1 MKHAWKICML
11 LGILIVCLLLPVSSI
26 HEGFKSKKRRRR
38 ERRKRRQQERKRRQ
52 DEQDRKRQ
60 QELRKRQQDRKE
72 YKKRLNTMDCNKIQ
86 QEINE
91 HAPTP
96 TYFKSIY
103 AKREYE
109 RKDCKSTAAQTAK
122 TMSNIQ
128 SQLNDVS
135 EKLDKS
141 VVMEVPPGGGN

>member
-38 ERRKRRQQERKRRQ
+38 ERRRRQQQERKRRQ
-52 DEQDRKRQ
+52 DEQERKKRQ
-60 QELRKRQQDRKE
+60 DSIRSRLRRE
-72 YKKRLNTMDCNKIQ
+72 YKNELNTMDCNAIQ
-86 QEINE
+86 QEINR

-109 RKDCKSTAAQTAK
+109 TKGCKSTAAQTAN

-128 SQLNDVS
+128 SQLNEVS
-135 EKLDKS
+135 EKLDNT
-141 VVMEVPPGGGN
+141 VVMQIPPGGGK

>member
-26 HEGFKSKKRRRR
+26 HEGFGFGSRKKKRFA
-38 ERRKRRQQERKRRQ
+38 RKMQRKS
-52 DEQDRKRQ
+52 
-60 QELRKRQQDRKE
+60 
-72 YKKRLNTMDCNKIQ
+72 YKTALQNMDCNAIQ
-86 QEINE
+86 LEIDKY
-91 HAPTP
+91 ADKP
-96 TYFKSIY
+96 TYYKSIY
-103 AKREYE
+103 AKQEYE
-109 RKDCKSTAAQTAK
+109 TKVCKSTAAQTAK